1 MHRDLW
7 GYGKCAGDKQKPR
20 QKNVQHCEKGRP
32 PLNEDSA
39 IIMALVLLL
48 MSDNPDEI
56 LISALLYILS

>member
-7 GYGKCAGDKQKPR
+7 GYEKGAGDKEHSRRKNPQH
-20 QKNVQHCEKGRP
+20 QKNGKQQP
-32 PLNEDSA
+32 DEDSA

-56 LISALLYILS
+56 LICALLYILS